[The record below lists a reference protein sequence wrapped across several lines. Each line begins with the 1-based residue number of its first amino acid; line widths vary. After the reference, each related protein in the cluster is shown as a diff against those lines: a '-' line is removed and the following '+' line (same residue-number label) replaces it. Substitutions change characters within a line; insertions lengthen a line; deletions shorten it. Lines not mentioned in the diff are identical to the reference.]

1 MGDIMDNA
9 YGMDFSKIMQIPLY
23 SSYKNGDDILV
34 TITEGQF
41 KDTQINF
48 IKGDYDEDN
57 IDYKPLFINNFS
69 QHNQDILITI
79 AGNILLKE
87 LSK

>member
-1 MGDIMDNA
+1 MSNIF
-9 YGMDFSKIMQIPLY
+9 GMDFSKIMHIPLY
-23 SSYKNGDDILV
+23 NSHKNGDDILV

-48 IKGDYDEDN
+48 IKGDYDEEN
-57 IDYKPLFINNFS
+57 IEYKPLFINNFS
-69 QHNQDILITI
+69 KQNQDILISI

-87 LSK
+87 LSNT